1 MINAKHDDLETAIED
16 QIHVS
21 EDLTAAED
29 SLNHRVS
36 ALEEEVTCLKN
47 INNELRV
54 AFNDVVNE
62 LNCIVAYL
70 NGEYN
75 IEN

>member
-1 MINAKHDDLETAIED
+1 MINVKHAGLETAIED

-36 ALEEEVTCLKN
+36 ALEEEVTYLKN

-54 AFNDVVNE
+54 AFNDVVNQ
-62 LNCIVAYL
+62 LNCVVTYL